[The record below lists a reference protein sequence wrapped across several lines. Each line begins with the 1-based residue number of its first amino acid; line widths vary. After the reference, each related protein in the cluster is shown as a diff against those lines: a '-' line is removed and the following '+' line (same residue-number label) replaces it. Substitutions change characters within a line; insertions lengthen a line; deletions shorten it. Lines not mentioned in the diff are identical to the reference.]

1 VGLVAAMRA
10 GRRDASAALF
20 DRYGKHVQRV
30 LASVLGPDQE
40 LSDLVQDVFVAALTS
55 VDRIQDPRLL
65 RGWLSSIAVFTAR
78 TRIRR
83 RSRWRFVRLLPTFDL
98 PEVPAAYV
106 TTEVSEALRC
116 TYRILDRMPAD
127 ERIIFALRFVEG
139 MDVADIASSCRVS
152 IVTVRRRLARA
163 RARFLAMAREQES
176 LVAWMG
182 DTA

>member
-1 VGLVAAMRA
+1 MTGPFSDDTGCGSRCYGSRSSGSRAIAFGRAASGTEGDVGLVAANARGPA
-10 GRRDASAALF
+10 GRPRRRCSTDTASTCSESLPACWDPIRSF
-20 DRYGKHVQRV
+20 RN
-30 LASVLGPDQE
+30 
-40 LSDLVQDVFVAALTS
+40 LVQDVFVAALTS

-83 RSRWRFVRLLPTFDL
+83 RSRWRFVRLLPTFEL

-127 ERIIFALRFVEG
+127 GSGSFLRS
-139 MDVADIASSCRVS
+139 ASWRG
-152 IVTVRRRLARA
+152 
-163 RARFLAMAREQES
+163 
-176 LVAWMG
+176 WK
-182 DTA
+182 